1 MPFFRSIIQNCSLNI
16 RLFGIHELKFCRN
29 QSVWCNIRGNQITK
43 SFDGAELEK
52 LFINENV
59 QKLLKSLCGFD
70 LNKLYGWRL
79 INSPSRRHYA
89 LMTDNMYKEFL
100 FKMASRAEHFLQFI
114 PLKEPR
120 PNKTETLS
128 LDSEIA
134 GHDPSKIIFVDISH
148 DSTERD
154 RTIVVREPNG
164 QLRTALP
171 EEHFRMNRVFFD
183 KPDRPVREPP
193 LFHLRSESDG
203 QIVPGDVLLQALAR
217 DEHEFILDWAC
228 CFYEPDDH
236 KFVELCKCIF
246 ENIIKEQKFSVLLST
261 RHFGTLVF
269 YMIINNYYFD
279 LIEFFAQRRSISGVT
294 NTIRLLRIIY
304 PNWTTT
310 IPSNF
315 SDLDV
320 LKEYLRQIQKQIY
333 DKNDKKEFE
342 QRSSNFQTKEFN
354 LEDENQKTKIL
365 ISLLK
370 NLLKSEQN
378 EEENR
383 RQSVA

>member
-236 KFVELCKCIF
+236 KFVE
-246 ENIIKEQKFSVLLST
+246 
-261 RHFGTLVF
+261 
-269 YMIINNYYFD
+269 
-279 LIEFFAQRRSISGVT
+279 
-294 NTIRLLRIIY
+294 
-304 PNWTTT
+304 
-310 IPSNF
+310 
-315 SDLDV
+315 
-320 LKEYLRQIQKQIY
+320 EYLRQIQKQIY